1 MKSNER
7 ISSDRCSRK
16 LEIEKLR
23 ELELGDL
30 DGAADQEVEGRVLEA
45 LLVVESIIVGVEVTS
60 WKENTVT
67 GEVE

>member
-1 MKSNER
+1 MKSNEK

-23 ELELGDL
+23 ELGDL

-45 LLVVESIIVGVEVTS
+45 LLVLEAIIVGVEVTS

>member
-23 ELELGDL
+23 DL
-30 DGAADQEVEGRVLEA
+30 DGAADHEEEGRVLEA